1 MAQRLLW
8 PTIEVIVLAL
18 WIGAAVFFSAAVAPV
33 LFRVLPTRA
42 LAGEAVAGMLP
53 VVFYSGVV
61 AGLILLLTE
70 LSREDGR
77 LWSGQP
83 VAAAVMIL
91 SCAIA
96 QWFVGPRIARVRD
109 AIAGPVDELPVSD
122 PRRIAFGRLH
132 GLSVGWLGVAIL
144 AALVALVLA
153 ARALQPRR

>member
-1 MAQRLLW
+1 MSQRLLL
-8 PTIEVIVLAL
+8 PTLQLTVLAL

-61 AGLILLLTE
+61 AGLFVLATE
-70 LSREDGR
+70 LARDDGWR
-77 LWSGQP
+77 WAGQS
-83 VAAAVMIL
+83 VAAIVMIL
-91 SCAIA
+91 ACAIA

-109 AIAGPVDELPVSD
+109 AIGGPVDDLPVSD
-122 PRRIAFGRLH
+122 PRRLAFGRLH

-144 AALVALVLA
+144 AALVALVLV
-153 ARALQPRR
+153 ARTLQPRR